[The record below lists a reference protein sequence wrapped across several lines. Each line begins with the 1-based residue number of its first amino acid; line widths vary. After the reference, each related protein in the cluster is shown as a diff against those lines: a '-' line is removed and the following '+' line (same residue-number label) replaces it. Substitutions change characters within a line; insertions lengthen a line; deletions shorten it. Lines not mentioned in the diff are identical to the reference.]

1 MNVTER
7 IENDLYRA
15 WVSEWN
21 LKRENRELEMALYKI
36 SLCSDPTAQ
45 QLQPINELMAAI
57 HKYARAALGEG
68 KE

>member
-1 MNVTER
+1 MNVIER

-45 QLQPINELMAAI
+45 YVQPASELMAAI
-57 HKYARAALGEG
+57 HKFARKALEEGE
-68 KE
+68 